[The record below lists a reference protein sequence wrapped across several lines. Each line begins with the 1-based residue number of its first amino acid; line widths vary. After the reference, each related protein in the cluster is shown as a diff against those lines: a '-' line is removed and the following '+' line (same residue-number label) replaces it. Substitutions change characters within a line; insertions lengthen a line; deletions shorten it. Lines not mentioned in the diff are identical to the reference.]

1 LTAPEL
7 SVILVTPDSYD
18 RIRKTM
24 RWLLRQ
30 TVQDRLEVVIVAP
43 TLTGLG
49 PSDAEWSSFSRIR
62 TVAAG
67 TFLGTGHARA
77 AGVRQATAPVVAFAE
92 DHCFPDPGW
101 AEELIRMHREPWG
114 AVAPALANANPGWL
128 SWADFLLNFGPA
140 VLATRSGAASRTPW
154 HNTSYK
160 RDLLEDYGARLECML
175 EVEGRLQED
184 LVRRGRPLYL
194 DAGIRAHH
202 TNMSRL
208 RSYTCGQ
215 FWGGRLYAAAR
226 VESGGWRRLRR
237 LVYALGSPL
246 IPLMRMPRVLR
257 DARRAGRLTP
267 LLPPACLLGLVC
279 IAAGEMAG
287 YAAGAGA
294 AGKRRLS
301 YEFHRRDHVRARDIP
316 VLESD

>member
-1 LTAPEL
+1 MGAPEL
-7 SVILVTPDSYD
+7 SVVLVTPDSYD

-24 RWLLRQ
+24 RCLLRQ
-30 TVQDRLEVVIVAP
+30 TVRERLEVVIVAP
-43 TLTGLG
+43 TLTQLG
-49 PSDAEWSSFSRIR
+49 AGDAEWNSFFCIR

-67 TFLGTGHARA
+67 TFLDTGHARA
-77 AGVRQATAPVVAFAE
+77 AGVRQATAPVVAFGE
-92 DHCFPDPGW
+92 DHCFPEPEW

-114 AVAPALANANPGWL
+114 AVAPALDNANPGWL

-140 VLATRSGAASRTPW
+140 VLATKSGAASRTPW

-160 RDLLEDYGARLECML
+160 RDALESYGARLECML

-184 LVRRGRPLYL
+184 LVRRGRLLYL
-194 DAGIRAHH
+194 AAGIRAHH

-208 RSYTCGQ
+208 RSYMCGQ

-226 VESGGWRRLRR
+226 AESGEWRWARRLI
-237 LVYALGSPL
+237 YALGSPL
-246 IPLMRMPRVLR
+246 IPLVRLPRVLR
-257 DARRAGRLTP
+257 DARRAGRLTL
-267 LLPPACLLGLVC
+267 LLPPACLLGLIC
-279 IAAGEMAG
+279 SASGEMAG

-294 AGKRRLS
+294 AGERRLS
-301 YEFHRRDHVRARDIP
+301 YEFRRRDHVRARDIS